1 MEGGATRKANI
12 INILLPLLLFIIMTM
27 TAGGS
32 DVPQPVTGT
41 ADHSTLSAAPAL
53 VTAESSITQ
62 QHFRQQQSCC
72 SGATTVST
80 TTTTSAAADSSQ
92 SAALLLSSPQQWTNS
107 SPPESGERG
116 ACAFKEISI
125 KIFFIFRF
133 HKQLRRRQE
142 NWRFCRII
150 KRKRRDWRASDQRSP
165 LQSPLLQYHHHHQ
178 SVLINM
184 KESRPRSQVWRLHP
198 GQECL
203 QSCPVLPLLLCKV
216 LLTQ

>member
-1 MEGGATRKANI
+1 MQFNFIDNLSVPSPSQFIRLSGKGVLPTKPIVFYNMS
-12 INILLPLLLFIIMTM
+12 LPLLLCINMTM
-27 TAGGS
+27 TAGWS
-32 DVPQPVTGT
+32 DVSQPVAGA

-62 QHFRQQQSCC
+62 QHSRQQQSCC

-92 SAALLLSSPQQWTNS
+92 SAPLLLSSPQQWTNS

-142 NWRFCRII
+142 N
-150 KRKRRDWRASDQRSP
+150 
-165 LQSPLLQYHHHHQ
+165 
-178 SVLINM
+178 
-184 KESRPRSQVWRLHP
+184 
-198 GQECL
+198 
-203 QSCPVLPLLLCKV
+203 
-216 LLTQ
+216 